1 MVDVFP
7 FRDKELARKAG
18 QRGGKAT
25 GLKGLAWLKVNDPK
39 AFRKFYI
46 DREKKRKEKALQ
58 KT

>member
-18 QRGGKAT
+18 RRGGKAT
-25 GLKGLAWLKVNDPK
+25 GLKGLAWLKKHDPDGFK
-39 AFRKFYI
+39 RFYI

-58 KT
+58 K